1 MLVMA
6 VEVLLLARGMRRA
19 CRAALFS
26 AALVLS
32 LSLPAAA
39 QVVHVCFEPADT
51 TVALGDVFTVRVTA
65 DGPVA
70 DLKGYLARGTY
81 NPSVLTLL
89 STTPGSVLT
98 GKLATFIPYAAP
110 PDTLGFDAAVLI
122 GTTQGP
128 GTLGYFQFQATAPG
142 ICDLILTEIQMRN
155 SLNQP
160 YSVVLCNGRVRV
172 VTVTPTQHLTWGEIK
187 SRHAG
192 R

>member
-6 VEVLLLARGMRRA
+6 TVVRTLARNAGPA
-19 CRAALFS
+19 CRAALCA
-26 AALVLS
+26 AALLLT

-51 TVALGDVFTVRVTA
+51 TVALGDFVTVRVTA
-65 DGPVA
+65 DGPAA

-81 NPSVLTLL
+81 NTSVLTLQA
-89 STTPGSVLT
+89 TTPGSVLT
-98 GKLATFIPYAAP
+98 GKLATFIPYTAP

-142 ICDLILTEIQMRN
+142 ICDLILTEILMRN

-160 YSVVLCNGRVRV
+160 YSVALCNGRVRV
-172 VTVTPTQHLTWGEIK
+172 VTVTPTQQLTWGEIK
-187 SRHAG
+187 ARHQG
-192 R
+192 S